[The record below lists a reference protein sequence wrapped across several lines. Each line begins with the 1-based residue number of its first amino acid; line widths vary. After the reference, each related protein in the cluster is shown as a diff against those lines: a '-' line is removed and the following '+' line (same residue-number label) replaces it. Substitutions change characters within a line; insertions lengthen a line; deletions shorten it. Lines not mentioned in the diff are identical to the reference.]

1 MKLKIFL
8 TLVLLLIS
16 ASYLRSQVNVSHS
29 LKQSKG
35 FNLDLLSLGDTITYI
50 KIMNDSQIEQLMD
63 SLSTSIILDECMNGF
78 AIEVMRSRLY
88 LLEEISRRYCT
99 QNTMDNIQCILYNFY
114 YLTGIKH
121 QSDHDFYGTTF
132 ISSHSISQYAEWLES
147 NKERLCID
155 SDTRLLFIPH
165 ESK

>member
-1 MKLKIFL
+1 MKLKICLFS
-8 TLVLLLIS
+8 VLLLIN
-16 ASYLRSQVNVSHS
+16 ASYLRSQVNMSHS

-50 KIMNDSQIEQLMD
+50 KIMDDYQIEQLMD

-78 AIEVMRSRLY
+78 AIEVMKSRLC

-99 QNTMDNIQCILYNFY
+99 QNTMNSIRCILHNFY
-114 YLTGIKH
+114 YLTGIKP
-121 QSDHDFYGTTF
+121 QGDHDFYGTTF
-132 ISSHSISQYAEWLES
+132 VSLHSISQYKVWLES

-155 SDTRLLFIPH
+155 SASRLLFIPQ
-165 ESK
+165 E